1 MKKEGINE
9 LLKIFEQNQKKV
21 DKKEKPKEKE
31 EKDKLKQKEKE
42 EKEKAKQKEKEEKEK
57 EKEKKDNQKKEKVD
71 KDNIGKEG
79 REKSGSF
86 SNKSDTKE
94 NLRER
99 FKVNKSVYVNASN
112 INKIKP
118 INNDINNSKELESV
132 KKANDDTKKDEKNII
147 KQKTGSILD
156 KINKFSNKNVT
167 TTNNI
172 KEINIKTPEPNQ
184 QKNNSTTKDD
194 SNNNQI
200 NTIKSET
207 KNEKINNSNNE
218 VQKDK
223 EYKPGLK
230 DKVLMFNSYAEK
242 NKNQDNGTKD
252 FYNRRKTYF
261 IKGSFKK
268 PDNFA
273 KEEINSKEYKQSFDK
288 LHNLQNLLKKES
300 SLRELCKYIN
310 Y

>member
-31 EKDKLKQKEKE
+31 EKDKLKQ
-42 EKEKAKQKEKEEKEK
+42 K

-223 EYKPGLK
+223 EYKSGLK
-230 DKVLMFNSYAEK
+230 DKVSMFNSYAEK

-268 PDNFA
+268 PVNFA

-310 Y
+310 YLFYNFIIL